1 MRGLASAF
9 QPCLPPGVR
18 STMPA
23 FSSTTSAR
31 SSAPR
36 RTRLLTLL
44 IALSTAQQVHALAN
58 ETPRPFHI
66 GRAPLEHVLLEI
78 ARVSGQHV
86 SFASNLVQERWAGP
100 IDGTMSAREAAGRAL
115 QGSGLTLASLPDG
128 TLTVVAADASA
139 PPPNVGTLAATEV
152 HGSTDDGFAVF
163 TTGAVTRVETA
174 TSNMPHAIDTVSSG
188 LLASR
193 QPPSLAD
200 AVNQVGVVPVVVDQA
215 APPQYAIRGF
225 MTDTISVD
233 GLPDRIASMRPLEAL
248 DEIAVI
254 KGPNADV
261 AGVTMAGGTISA
273 SLKTPGIVPERSIA
287 VEAGSH
293 AERKV
298 IADLGGAI
306 GTGGLTYRVIGVQD
320 SSANS
325 DAGYVGHRVSY
336 GHAALG
342 WSDSATEV
350 TVGVE
355 SLASR
360 QPVQPATF
368 ALNGAPVRLASESPL
383 GNTDDD
389 VRGHAERFYYKLSRN
404 LTDDWAVHSRWSY
417 ENVRLQSAQWHLL
430 PTADGSAPMP
440 TIGMGYRSDNR
451 VWALSNDLTGTIR
464 QGPLT
469 HSLVLGWDEI
479 QDRLDFHYP
488 GAVDLGLQN
497 PYAPVPLPAT
507 AFVPGLSLSQ
517 TVRQSVFRLRDR
529 IAIGE
534 RWEISGSIR
543 ANDYTAKLPH
553 AKLQGLAWTPALGVV
568 YKLDARTSWFADYSH
583 GFQINTGYF
592 YNGATMQPERSQ
604 QLETGLRWE
613 DRQRKLT
620 AQAALYRITANHVG
634 VADTSHPGYYTEIP
648 EQSSDGVE
656 LSLQGSLA
664 RGWETS
670 LWVTAAHIKRGLP
683 GNPSFTAP
691 GMGGSMWTTY
701 TVQGG
706 TLAGAGAG
714 VGVTAQRWI
723 PCFDGTAFRVPGFV
737 QVDGSLFWRRKQW
750 RIDLL
755 ARNLFNVRA
764 YGNTVS
770 SGFIP
775 ILPGRTLTLRVT
787 RHF

>member
-1 MRGLASAF
+1 
-9 QPCLPPGVR
+9 
-18 STMPA
+18 MPA

-44 IALSTAQQVHALAN
+44 IALSTAQQAHALAN

-128 TLTVVAADASA
+128 TLTVVAADVSA
-139 PPPNVGTLAATEV
+139 PPLNVGTLAATEV

-163 TTGAVTRVETA
+163 STGGITRVETA
-174 TSNMPHAIDTVSSG
+174 MSNMPHAIDTVSSG

-306 GTGGLTYRVIGVQD
+306 GTNGLTYRVIGVQD

-325 DAGYVGHRVSY
+325 DAGYIGHRVSY

-389 VRGHAERFYYKLSRN
+389 VRGHAERFYYKLSHN

-417 ENVRLQSAQWHLL
+417 ENVRLQSAQWHLV
-430 PTADGSAPMP
+430 PTADGSVPMP
-440 TIGMGYRSDNR
+440 TVGMGYRSDNR
-451 VWALSNDLTGTIR
+451 VWALSNDLAGTVR

-507 AFVPGLSLSQ
+507 AFVPRPVAVADGAAVGVPAARPYRHRRALGDLRLDPGKRLHRQAAACQAAGAGLDTGTRRGLQ
-517 TVRQSVFRLRDR
+517 AGRADFVVRRLLARFPDQHRLLLQRRDH
-529 IAIGE
+529 AAG
-534 RWEISGSIR
+534 
-543 ANDYTAKLPH
+543 AQPTA
-553 AKLQGLAWTPALGVV
+553 GNRPALGRPATQADGSGCAVPHHGQPRGRRRYLAPRLLHRDPGTEQRRDRTVAAGFARARLGDLAVGHRGAHQARAAGQSVV
-568 YKLDARTSWFADYSH
+568 HGARYGRVHVDHVYGAGRHAGRRGRGGRCHCPALDSVLRRHGVPRARLRP
-583 GFQINTGYF
+583 GGR
-592 YNGATMQPERSQ
+592 QPVLAPQAMAYRPACAQSLQRAGVRQHRLE
-604 QLETGLRWE
+604 QL
-613 DRQRKLT
+613 
-620 AQAALYRITANHVG
+620 H
-634 VADTSHPGYYTEIP
+634 SHPPRPHADAAGDP
-648 EQSSDGVE
+648 PL
-656 LSLQGSLA
+656 LSPRPPCLA
-664 RGWETS
+664 CRRIRRG
-670 LWVTAAHIKRGLP
+670 
-683 GNPSFTAP
+683 
-691 GMGGSMWTTY
+691 
-701 TVQGG
+701 
-706 TLAGAGAG
+706 
-714 VGVTAQRWI
+714 
-723 PCFDGTAFRVPGFV
+723 
-737 QVDGSLFWRRKQW
+737 
-750 RIDLL
+750 
-755 ARNLFNVRA
+755 
-764 YGNTVS
+764 
-770 SGFIP
+770 
-775 ILPGRTLTLRVT
+775 
-787 RHF
+787 